1 MIFLFSQYK
10 LRNFNFRLVLYVL
23 ALSLIGV
30 AVIRSAANGS
40 MEDSRVMRQI
50 MGIGVGA
57 AVAVFLALVDYHR
70 ILNLSILVYLACI
83 GLLAWVLISGIA
95 RGGATRW
102 VVVPVL
108 GQLQPSEFT
117 KIGLILFF
125 SWYFNKYQER
135 INQVSILAATA
146 VLFGFPVL
154 LILIEP
160 NLSTSLIIIM
170 VFTAII
176 FAAGLSYRWIFGAL
190 AVLTPV
196 AAGFIYLLQYEMI
209 PFLRGYQA
217 QRILSFINPEKYQEN
232 NLQQDNSVIAIGS
245 GQLWGKGLNN
255 TTIASVKNGNFLV
268 EEATDFIFAIIGE
281 ELGFV
286 GSLVVIGLYLLIIYE
301 CLWMARQAKDAGG
314 KLICTGMAAL
324 IGCQSFS
331 NIAVA
336 TKLFPNTGLPLPFI
350 SYGVSSLLS
359 MYVGIGIVLN
369 VGLQRKNTHN
379 QGGVIT

>member
-10 LRNFNFRLVLYVL
+10 LRNFNFRLLIYIL
-23 ALSLIGV
+23 ALSTIGV
-30 AVIRSAANGS
+30 LVIRSAANGS
-40 MEDSRVMRQI
+40 MEDSRVTRQI
-50 MGIGVGA
+50 LGIGVGLLIA
-57 AVAVFLALVDYHR
+57 LFLAVVDYHR
-70 ILNLSILVYLACI
+70 ILNLGILAYLACI
-83 GLLAWVLISGIA
+83 GLLVWVLVSGIA
-95 RGGATRW
+95 KGGATRW

-117 KIGLILFF
+117 KIGLIVFF
-125 SWYFNKYQER
+125 SWYFHKYQER

-154 LILIEP
+154 LILLEP

-170 VFTAII
+170 VFTAMI
-176 FAAGLSYRWIFGAL
+176 FVAGLSYLWIFGIL
-190 AVLTPV
+190 AVLTPI
-196 AAGFIYLLQYEMI
+196 AAGLIYLLQYEMI

-217 QRILSFINPEKYQEN
+217 QRILSFIYPDKYQEN

-301 CLWMARQAKDAGG
+301 CLWMARQARDNSG
-314 KLICTGMAAL
+314 KLLCTGMAAL
-324 IGCQSFS
+324 IGFQSFS

-336 TKLFPNTGLPLPFI
+336 SKFFPNTGLPLPFI

>member
-1 MIFLFSQYK
+1 MIFLFSEYK
-10 LRNFNFRLVLYVL
+10 LRNFNFRLLFYVL
-23 ALSLIGV
+23 ALSFIGV
-30 AVIRSAANGS
+30 LVIISAANGS
-40 MEDSRVMRQI
+40 MEDSRVTRQI
-50 MGIGVGA
+50 LGIGVGV
-57 AVAVFLALVDYHR
+57 AVAVFLMLVDYHR
-70 ILNLSILVYLACI
+70 ILNLSVLVYLGCI
-83 GLLAWVLISGIA
+83 GLLAWVLVNGVV

-117 KIGLILFF
+117 KIGLIIFF

-135 INQVSILAATA
+135 INQVPILAATA

-154 LILIEP
+154 LILLEP
-160 NLSTSLIIIM
+160 NLSTSLIIVM
-170 VFTAII
+170 VFAALI
-176 FAAGLSYRWIFGAL
+176 FVAGLSYRWIFGIL
-190 AVLTPV
+190 AVLTPI
-196 AAGFIYLLQYEMI
+196 AAGFIYLLQYEVI

-217 QRILSFINPEKYQEN
+217 RRILSFIYSDKYQEN

-255 TTIASVKNGNFLV
+255 TTIASVKSGNFLV
-268 EEATDFIFAIIGE
+268 EESTDFIFAIIGE

-301 CLWMARQAKDAGG
+301 CLWMARQAKDMAG
-314 KLICTGMAAL
+314 KLVCTGMAAL
-324 IGCQSFS
+324 IGCQGFS

-336 TKLFPNTGLPLPFI
+336 SKLFPNTGLPLPFI

>member
-1 MIFLFSQYK
+1 MIFLFSEYK
-10 LRNFNFRLVLYVL
+10 WRNLNFRLAIYVL
-23 ALSLIGV
+23 ALSFIGV
-30 AVIRSAANGS
+30 LVIKSAANGS
-40 MEDSRVMRQI
+40 MEDSRVTRQVL
-50 MGIGVGA
+50 GIFVSIIVA
-57 AVAVFLALVDYHR
+57 AVLTLVDYHR
-70 ILNLSILVYLACI
+70 ILKISVLAYLTCIALLV
-83 GLLAWVLISGIA
+83 WVLVNGVV

-117 KIGLILFF
+117 KIGLIVFF
-125 SWYFNKYQER
+125 SWYFHKYQER

-146 VLFGFPVL
+146 VLFGLPVL

-170 VFTAII
+170 VFTALI
-176 FAAGLSYRWIFGAL
+176 FVAGLSYRWIFGIL
-190 AVLTPV
+190 AVLTPIMG
-196 AAGFIYLLQYEMI
+196 GFIYLLQYEMI

-217 QRILSFINPEKYQEN
+217 QRILSFIYPDKYQEN

-281 ELGFV
+281 ELGFA
-286 GSLVVIGLYLLIIYE
+286 GSLLVIGLYLLIIYE
-301 CLWMARQAKDAGG
+301 CLWMARQARDTAG
-314 KLICTGMAAL
+314 KLLCTGMAAL
-324 IGCQSFS
+324 IGFQSFS

-336 TKLFPNTGLPLPFI
+336 SKFFPNTGLPLPFI

>member
-10 LRNFNFRLVLYVL
+10 LRNFNFRLLFYVL
-23 ALSLIGV
+23 ALSFIGV
-30 AVIRSAANGS
+30 LVIRSAANGS
-40 MEDSRVMRQI
+40 MEDSRVTRQI
-50 MGIGVGA
+50 LGIGVGVT
-57 AVAVFLALVDYHR
+57 VAVVLALVDYHR
-70 ILNLSILVYLACI
+70 ILNVSVLTYLACI
-83 GLLAWVLISGIA
+83 GLLVWVLIAGIA
-95 RGGATRW
+95 KGGATRW
-102 VVVPVL
+102 VVVPIL

-135 INQVSILAATA
+135 INQVPILVATA

-170 VFTAII
+170 VFTALI
-176 FAAGLSYRWIFGAL
+176 FVAGLSYRWIFGIL
-190 AVLTPV
+190 AVLTPI
-196 AAGFIYLLQYEMI
+196 AGGFIYLLQYEMI

-217 QRILSFINPEKYQEN
+217 QRILSFIYPDKYQEN

-268 EEATDFIFAIIGE
+268 EESTDFIFAIIGE

-286 GSLVVIGLYLLIIYE
+286 GSLVVIFLYLLIIYE
-301 CLWMARQAKDAGG
+301 CLWMARQARDTSG
-314 KLICTGMAAL
+314 KLLCTGMAAL

-336 TKLFPNTGLPLPFI
+336 SKLFPNTGLPLPFI

-359 MYVGIGIVLN
+359 MYVGIGIILN